1 MIKITLFG
9 ATGLIGNEILK
20 LLENDSYFEKINVV
34 SRRPLELKSKK
45 SNLNIIDFKNFNSY
59 LNVIDG
65 SDIVLAAIGTTQ
77 SKVGFNKKKY
87 REIDFDI
94 ISNAVKACKEKNV
107 KHFSFVSSAGADI
120 NNKSFYLKLKGE
132 IEKEVKSQELNSS
145 TVYRP
150 SLLLGKRNQTRSNWF
165 YGIRFGESLAQII
178 IPLLSFLMPDNYKPI
193 KAYDVAK
200 AMVTESKKIEPGFK
214 IYHYRD
220 ILKLS

>member
-9 ATGLIGNEILK
+9 PTGLIGNEILK
-20 LLENDSYFEKINVV
+20 LLENDSGFENINVV

-45 SNLNIIDFKNFNSY
+45 SNLYIIDFKNFNSY

-65 SDIVLAAIGTTQ
+65 SDVVLAAIGTTQ

-132 IEKEVKSQELNSS
+132 IEKKVQSQQLNSS

-150 SLLLGKRNQTRSNWF
+150 SLLLGDRKEN
-165 YGIRFGESLAQII
+165 RFGEKVAQII
-178 IPLLSFLMPDNYKPI
+178 IPLISFLFPNNYKPI
-193 KAYDVAK
+193 KACDVAK
-200 AMVTESKKIEPGFK
+200 AMVNESKNYGSGFK

>member
-9 ATGLIGNEILK
+9 PTGLIGNEILN
-20 LLENDSYFEKINVV
+20 LLENDIDFENINVV
-34 SRRPLELKSKK
+34 SRRPVELKSKK
-45 SNLNIIDFKNFNSY
+45 SNLNIIDFKDFNSY

-65 SDIVLAAIGTTQ
+65 SDVVLAAIGTTQ

-94 ISNAVKACKEKNV
+94 ISNTVRACKEKNV

-132 IEKEVKSQELNSS
+132 IEKEVESKKLNSS

-150 SLLLGKRNQTRSNWF
+150 SLLLGSRKEN
-165 YGIRFGESLAQII
+165 RFGEKVAQIL
-178 IPLLSFLMPDNYKPI
+178 IPLISFLFPDNYKPI
-193 KAYDVAK
+193 KASDVAK
-200 AMVTESKKIEPGFK
+200 AMVTESKKIETGFK

>member
-20 LLENDSYFEKINVV
+20 LLENDSDFEKINVV

-45 SNLNIIDFKNFNSY
+45 SNLNIIDFKDFNSY
-59 LNVIDG
+59 LDVIDG

-132 IEKEVKSQELNSS
+132 IEKEVESKQLNSS

-150 SLLLGKRNQTRSNWF
+150 SLLLGNRKEN
-165 YGIRFGESLAQII
+165 RFGEKIAQIL
-178 IPLLSFLMPDNYKPI
+178 IPLISFLFPDNYKPI
-193 KAYDVAK
+193 KASDVAK
-200 AMVTESKKIEPGFK
+200 AMVTESKKIETGFK

>member
-9 ATGLIGNEILK
+9 PTGLIGNEILN
-20 LLENDSYFEKINVV
+20 LLENDIDFENINVV
-34 SRRPLELKSKK
+34 SRRPVELKSKK
-45 SNLNIIDFKNFNSY
+45 SNLNIIDFKDFNSY

-65 SDIVLAAIGTTQ
+65 SDVVLAAIGTTQ

-107 KHFSFVSSAGADI
+107 KHFSFVSSAGADM

-132 IEKEVKSQELNSS
+132 IEKEVESKQLNSS

-150 SLLLGKRNQTRSNWF
+150 SLLLGNRKEN
-165 YGIRFGESLAQII
+165 RFGEKVAQIL
-178 IPLLSFLMPDNYKPI
+178 IPLISFLFPDNYKPI
-193 KAYDVAK
+193 KAIYVAK
-200 AMVTESKKIEPGFK
+200 AMVTESKKIETGFK

>member
-9 ATGLIGNEILK
+9 PTGLIGNEILN
-20 LLENDSYFEKINVV
+20 LLENDIDFENINVV
-34 SRRPLELKSKK
+34 SRRPVELKSKK
-45 SNLNIIDFKNFNSY
+45 SNLNIIDFKDFNSY

-65 SDIVLAAIGTTQ
+65 SDVVLAAIGTTQ

-94 ISNAVKACKEKNV
+94 ISNTVRACKEKNV

-132 IEKEVKSQELNSS
+132 IEKEVESKKLNSS

-150 SLLLGKRNQTRSNWF
+150 SLLLGSRKEN
-165 YGIRFGESLAQII
+165 RFGEKVAQIL
-178 IPLLSFLMPDNYKPI
+178 IPLISFLFPDNYKPI
-193 KAYDVAK
+193 KASDVAK
-200 AMVTESKKIEPGFK
+200 AMVTESKKIERGFK

>member
-20 LLENDSYFEKINVV
+20 LLENDSDFEKINVV
-34 SRRPLELKSKK
+34 SRRPVELKSKK
-45 SNLNIIDFKNFNSY
+45 SNLNIIDFKDFNSY

-65 SDIVLAAIGTTQ
+65 SDVVLAAIGTTQ

-132 IEKEVKSQELNSS
+132 IEKEVESKQLNSS

-150 SLLLGKRNQTRSNWF
+150 SLLLGNRKEN
-165 YGIRFGESLAQII
+165 RFGEKVAQIL
-178 IPLLSFLMPDNYKPI
+178 IPLISFLFPDNYKPI
-193 KAYDVAK
+193 KASDVAK

>member
-9 ATGLIGNEILK
+9 ATGLIGNEIIK
-20 LLENDSYFEKINVV
+20 LLEDDSDFENINVV
-34 SRRPLELKSKK
+34 SRRPVELKSKR
-45 SNLNIIDFKNFNSY
+45 SILNIIDFKDFNSY

-65 SDIVLAAIGTTQ
+65 SDVVLAAIGTTQ
-77 SKVGFNKKKY
+77 SKVRFNKKKY

-94 ISNAVKACKEKNV
+94 ISNAVKACKEKKV

-132 IEKEVKSQELNSS
+132 IEKEVESKQLNSS

-150 SLLLGKRNQTRSNWF
+150 SLLLGKRKEN
-165 YGIRFGESLAQII
+165 RFGEKVAQII
-178 IPLLSFLMPDNYKPI
+178 IPLISFLFPDNYKPI
-193 KAYDVAK
+193 KASDVAK
-200 AMVTESKKIEPGFK
+200 AMVTEAKKIEPGFK

-220 ILKLS
+220 ILKLSLE

>member
-9 ATGLIGNEILK
+9 PTGLIGNEILK
-20 LLENDSYFEKINVV
+20 LLENDSEFEKINVV
-34 SRRPLELKSKK
+34 SRRPIELKSKK

-132 IEKEVKSQELNSS
+132 IEKEVESKQLNSS

-150 SLLLGKRNQTRSNWF
+150 SLLLGKRKEN
-165 YGIRFGESLAQII
+165 RFGEKVAQII
-178 IPLLSFLMPDNYKPI
+178 IPLISFLFPDNYKPI
-193 KAYDVAK
+193 KASDVAK
-200 AMVTESKKIEPGFK
+200 AMVSESKKIEPGFK

>member
-20 LLENDSYFEKINVV
+20 LLENDSDFEKINVV

-45 SNLNIIDFKNFNSY
+45 SNLNIIDFKDFNSY

-65 SDIVLAAIGTTQ
+65 SDVVLAAIGTTQ

-94 ISNAVKACKEKNV
+94 ISNTVKACKEKNV

-132 IEKEVKSQELNSS
+132 IEKEVESKQLNSS

-150 SLLLGKRNQTRSNWF
+150 SLLLGNRKEN
-165 YGIRFGESLAQII
+165 RFGEKVAQIL
-178 IPLLSFLMPDNYKPI
+178 IPLISFLFPDNYKPI
-193 KAYDVAK
+193 KASDVAK

>member
-9 ATGLIGNEILK
+9 PTGLIGNEILK
-20 LLENDSYFEKINVV
+20 LLENDSDFENINVV
-34 SRRPLELKSKK
+34 SRRPVELKSKR
-45 SNLNIIDFKNFNSY
+45 SILNIIDFKDFNSY

-65 SDIVLAAIGTTQ
+65 SDVVLAAIGTTQ
-77 SKVGFNKKKY
+77 SKVRFNKKKY

-94 ISNAVKACKEKNV
+94 ISNAVKACKEKKV

-132 IEKEVKSQELNSS
+132 IEKEVESKQLNSS

-150 SLLLGKRNQTRSNWF
+150 SLLLGKRKEN
-165 YGIRFGESLAQII
+165 RFGEKVAQII
-178 IPLLSFLMPDNYKPI
+178 IPLISFLFPDNYKPI
-193 KAYDVAK
+193 KASDVAK
-200 AMVTESKKIEPGFK
+200 AMVTEAKKIEPGFK

>member
-9 ATGLIGNEILK
+9 PTGLIGNEILN
-20 LLENDSYFEKINVV
+20 LLENDIDFENINVV
-34 SRRPLELKSKK
+34 SRRPVELKSKK
-45 SNLNIIDFKNFNSY
+45 SNLNIIDFKDFNSY

-65 SDIVLAAIGTTQ
+65 SDVVLAAIGTTQ

-132 IEKEVKSQELNSS
+132 IEKEVESKQLNSS

-150 SLLLGKRNQTRSNWF
+150 SLLLGNRKEN
-165 YGIRFGESLAQII
+165 RFGEKVAQIL
-178 IPLLSFLMPDNYKPI
+178 IPLISFLFPDNYKPI
-193 KAYDVAK
+193 KASDVAK
-200 AMVTESKKIEPGFK
+200 AMVTESKKIKTGFK

-220 ILKLS
+220 ILKLI

>member
-9 ATGLIGNEILK
+9 PTGLIGNEILK
-20 LLENDSYFEKINVV
+20 LLENDSGFENINVV

-45 SNLNIIDFKNFNSY
+45 SNLYIIDFKNFNSY

-65 SDIVLAAIGTTQ
+65 SDVVLAAIGTTQ

-132 IEKEVKSQELNSS
+132 IEKEVQSQQLNSS

-150 SLLLGKRNQTRSNWF
+150 SLLLGDRKEN
-165 YGIRFGESLAQII
+165 RFGEKVAQII
-178 IPLLSFLMPDNYKPI
+178 IPLISFLFPNNYKPI
-193 KAYDVAK
+193 KACDVAK
-200 AMVTESKKIEPGFK
+200 AMVNESKNYGSGFK

>member
-9 ATGLIGNEILK
+9 PTGLIGNEILK
-20 LLENDSYFEKINVV
+20 LLENDSDFEKINVV
-34 SRRPLELKSKK
+34 SRRPVELKSRK
-45 SNLNIIDFKNFNSY
+45 SSLKIIDFKDFNSY
-59 LNVIDG
+59 LDVIDG

-132 IEKEVKSQELNSS
+132 IEKEVESKQLNSS

-150 SLLLGKRNQTRSNWF
+150 SLLLGNRKEN
-165 YGIRFGESLAQII
+165 RFGEKVAQIL
-178 IPLLSFLMPDNYKPI
+178 IPLISFLFPDNYKPI
-193 KAYDVAK
+193 KAIDVAK

-214 IYHYRD
+214 IYHYSD
-220 ILKLS
+220 ILKMI

>member
-20 LLENDSYFEKINVV
+20 LLENDSDFEKINVV

-94 ISNAVKACKEKNV
+94 ISNTVKACKEKNV

-132 IEKEVKSQELNSS
+132 IEKEVESKQLNSS

-150 SLLLGKRNQTRSNWF
+150 SLLLGNRKEN
-165 YGIRFGESLAQII
+165 RFGEKVAQIL
-178 IPLLSFLMPDNYKPI
+178 IPLISFLFPDNYKPI
-193 KAYDVAK
+193 KASDVAK

>member
-9 ATGLIGNEILK
+9 PTGLIGNEILK
-20 LLENDSYFEKINVV
+20 LLENDIDFENINVV
-34 SRRPLELKSKK
+34 SRRPVELKSKK
-45 SNLNIIDFKNFNSY
+45 SNLNIIDFKDFNSY

-65 SDIVLAAIGTTQ
+65 SDVVLAAIGTTQ

-132 IEKEVKSQELNSS
+132 IEKEVESQQLKSS

-150 SLLLGKRNQTRSNWF
+150 SLLLGDRKEN
-165 YGIRFGESLAQII
+165 RFGEKLAQIL
-178 IPLLSFLMPDNYKPI
+178 IPLISFLFPDNYKPI
-193 KAYDVAK
+193 KAFDVAK
-200 AMVTESKKIEPGFK
+200 AMVTESKKIKSGFK
-214 IYHYRD
+214 IYHYKD
-220 ILKLS
+220 ILKFG

>member
-9 ATGLIGNEILK
+9 PTGLIGNEILK
-20 LLENDSYFEKINVV
+20 LLENDSGFEKINVV

-45 SNLNIIDFKNFNSY
+45 SNLYIIDFKNFNSY

-65 SDIVLAAIGTTQ
+65 SDVVLAAIGTTQ

-120 NNKSFYLKLKGE
+120 NKKSFYLKLKGE
-132 IEKEVKSQELNSS
+132 IEKEVQSQQLNSS

-150 SLLLGKRNQTRSNWF
+150 SLLLGDRKEN
-165 YGIRFGESLAQII
+165 RFGEKVAQII
-178 IPLLSFLMPDNYKPI
+178 IPLISFLFPNNYKPI
-193 KAYDVAK
+193 KACDVAK
-200 AMVTESKKIEPGFK
+200 AMVNESKNYGSGFK

>member
-9 ATGLIGNEILK
+9 PTGLIGNEILK
-20 LLENDSYFEKINVV
+20 LLENDSGFEKINVV

-45 SNLNIIDFKNFNSY
+45 SNLYIIDFKNFNSY

-65 SDIVLAAIGTTQ
+65 SDVVLAAIGTTQ

-132 IEKEVKSQELNSS
+132 IEKKVQSQQLNSS

-150 SLLLGKRNQTRSNWF
+150 SLLLGDRKEN
-165 YGIRFGESLAQII
+165 RFGEKVAQII
-178 IPLLSFLMPDNYKPI
+178 IPLISFLFPNNYKPI
-193 KAYDVAK
+193 KACDVAK
-200 AMVTESKKIEPGFK
+200 AMVNESKNYGSGFK

>member
-9 ATGLIGNEILK
+9 PTGLIGNEILK
-20 LLENDSYFEKINVV
+20 LLENDSDFENINVV
-34 SRRPLELKSKK
+34 SRRPVELKSKK
-45 SNLNIIDFKNFNSY
+45 STLNIIDFKDFNSY

-65 SDIVLAAIGTTQ
+65 SDVVLAAIGTTQ

-132 IEKEVKSQELNSS
+132 IEKEVESKQLNSS

-150 SLLLGKRNQTRSNWF
+150 SLLLGNRKEN
-165 YGIRFGESLAQII
+165 RFGEKVAQIL
-178 IPLLSFLMPDNYKPI
+178 IPLISFLFPDNYKPI
-193 KAYDVAK
+193 KASDVAR
-200 AMVTESKKIEPGFK
+200 AMVTESKKIETGFK

>member
-20 LLENDSYFEKINVV
+20 LLENESDFEKINVV
-34 SRRPLELKSKK
+34 SRRPVELKSRK
-45 SNLNIIDFKNFNSY
+45 SSLNIIDFKDFNSY
-59 LNVIDG
+59 LDVIDG

-132 IEKEVKSQELNSS
+132 IEKEVESKQLNSS

-150 SLLLGKRNQTRSNWF
+150 SLLLGNRKEN
-165 YGIRFGESLAQII
+165 RFGEKVAQIL
-178 IPLLSFLMPDNYKPI
+178 IPLISFLFPDNYKPI
-193 KAYDVAK
+193 KAIDVAK

-214 IYHYRD
+214 IYHYSD
-220 ILKLS
+220 ILKMI

>member
-9 ATGLIGNEILK
+9 PTGLIGNEILK
-20 LLENDSYFEKINVV
+20 LLENDSDFEKINVV
-34 SRRPLELKSKK
+34 SRRPVELKSRK
-45 SNLNIIDFKNFNSY
+45 SSLNIIDFKDFNSY
-59 LNVIDG
+59 LDVIDG

-132 IEKEVKSQELNSS
+132 IEKEVESKQLNSS

-150 SLLLGKRNQTRSNWF
+150 SLLLGNRKEN
-165 YGIRFGESLAQII
+165 RFGEKVAQIL
-178 IPLLSFLMPDNYKPI
+178 IPLISFLFPNNYKPI
-193 KAYDVAK
+193 KALNVAK
-200 AMVTESKKIEPGFK
+200 AMVNESKNYGSGFK
-214 IYHYRD
+214 IYHYKD

>member
-9 ATGLIGNEILK
+9 PTGLIGNEILK
-20 LLENDSYFEKINVV
+20 LLENDIDFENINVV
-34 SRRPLELKSKK
+34 SRRPVKLKSKK
-45 SNLNIIDFKNFNSY
+45 SNLNIIDFKDFNSY

-65 SDIVLAAIGTTQ
+65 SDVVLAAIGTTQ

-94 ISNAVKACKEKNV
+94 ISNTVKACKEKNV

-132 IEKEVKSQELNSS
+132 IEKEVESKQLNSS
-145 TVYRP
+145 TIYRP
-150 SLLLGKRNQTRSNWF
+150 SLLLGNRKEN
-165 YGIRFGESLAQII
+165 RFGEKVAQIL
-178 IPLLSFLMPDNYKPI
+178 IPLISFLFPDNYKPI
-193 KAYDVAK
+193 KAIDVAK

>member
-9 ATGLIGNEILK
+9 PTGLIGNEILK
-20 LLENDSYFEKINVV
+20 LLENDIDFENINVV
-34 SRRPLELKSKK
+34 SRRPVELKSKK
-45 SNLNIIDFKNFNSY
+45 STLNIIDFKDFNSY

-65 SDIVLAAIGTTQ
+65 SDVVLAAIGTTQ

-132 IEKEVKSQELNSS
+132 IEKEVESKQLNSS

-150 SLLLGKRNQTRSNWF
+150 SLLLGNRKEN
-165 YGIRFGESLAQII
+165 RFGEKVAQIL
-178 IPLLSFLMPDNYKPI
+178 IPLISFLFPDNYKPI
-193 KAYDVAK
+193 KASDVAK

>member
-9 ATGLIGNEILK
+9 PTGLIGNEILK
-20 LLENDSYFEKINVV
+20 LLENDIDFENINVV
-34 SRRPLELKSKK
+34 SRRPVKLKSKK
-45 SNLNIIDFKNFNSY
+45 SNLNIIDFKDFNSY

-65 SDIVLAAIGTTQ
+65 SDVVLAAIGTTQ

-87 REIDFDI
+87 REIDFNI

-132 IEKEVKSQELNSS
+132 IEKEVESQQLKSS

-150 SLLLGKRNQTRSNWF
+150 SLLLGDRKEN
-165 YGIRFGESLAQII
+165 RFGEKLAQIL
-178 IPLLSFLMPDNYKPI
+178 IPLISFLFPDNYKPI
-193 KAYDVAK
+193 KAFDVAK
-200 AMVTESKKIEPGFK
+200 AMVTESKKIKSGFK
-214 IYHYRD
+214 IYHYKD
-220 ILKLS
+220 ILKFG